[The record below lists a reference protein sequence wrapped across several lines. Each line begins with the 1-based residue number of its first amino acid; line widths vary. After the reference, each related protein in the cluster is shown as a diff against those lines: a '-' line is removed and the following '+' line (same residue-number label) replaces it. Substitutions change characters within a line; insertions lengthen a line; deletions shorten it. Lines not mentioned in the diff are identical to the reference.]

1 MIIGGEGMIW
11 LGVFLFGI
19 ICTLSTLQVISA
31 EQVLMLSFIAIIVFT
46 VLSPVIAEKLSKKG

>member
-19 ICTLSTLQVISA
+19 ICTLSTLQIIT
-31 EQVLMLSFIAIIVFT
+31 EGQILMLSFIAIIVFT
-46 VLSPVIAEKLSKKG
+46 VLSPIIADKLSQKE